1 MRRPRDSGRPSRRR
15 RLLLIVAASVR
26 HPLPGLL
33 PWPRRPPR
41 LPPTGQAPVIPDLA
55 PGCPAPC
62 CSVSRRGFL
71 AARASAGGVPS
82 RGRALGFRRVRP
94 ASPMQPVPHSGGL
107 EGPGPVECWGE
118 GPGAPA
124 CRKVQALDWARQPG
138 LTSGA
143 PVPHPARSAC
153 PHPVTSLGGRTAWQ
167 VGRRR
172 QCSDPQDPPWASPTP
187 GPGFGGRP
195 GNPPM
200 ASPRADT
207 REAKSLTIWLT
218 PLVETNGGIRI
229 RGPWVQSGA
238 RPSGSAS

>member
-1 MRRPRDSGRPSRRR
+1 MRRPRDSGRPSRR

-55 PGCPAPC
+55 PGGSQRGCPAPC

-138 LTSGA
+138 LVSGA
-143 PVPHPARSAC
+143 PRTPPSPECLSSPCDV
-153 PHPVTSLGGRTAWQ
+153 LGWKDGLAGREKAAML
-167 VGRRR
+167 R
-172 QCSDPQDPPWASPTP
+172 PP
-187 GPGFGGRP
+187 GPALGLAHTWAGVW
-195 GNPPM
+195 
-200 ASPRADT
+200 RAAWEPAD
-207 REAKSLTIWLT
+207 
-218 PLVETNGGIRI
+218 GISSR
-229 RGPWVQSGA
+229 
-238 RPSGSAS
+238 